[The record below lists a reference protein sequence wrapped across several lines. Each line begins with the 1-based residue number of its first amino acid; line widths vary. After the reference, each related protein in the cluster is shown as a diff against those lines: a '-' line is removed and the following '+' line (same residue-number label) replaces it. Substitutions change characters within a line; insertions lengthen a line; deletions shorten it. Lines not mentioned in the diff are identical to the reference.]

1 MAASPTGVKKPNVVR
16 RAWDGSRGKWPTGIA
31 WAMFIIL
38 AMIIIP
44 LTGLFG
50 VRLGDTPEIQMG
62 MVTVLGLSVVMV
74 LIYLMAAGFTSY
86 GLSRR
91 KYALGLPDGSI
102 RAMIAL
108 FLIVIFVMVSVYVFR
123 SIGGKTGAVLSR
135 LTTADVLALGA
146 RAVDVTQRPDSLFDV
161 TLRASMTPAGEQLGL
176 QLITVLGTLV
186 TAVASFYFGSSS
198 VASATDPA
206 KRAAAVAALAGATRT
221 TTTTTTAT
229 TATTRPSSL
238 TVAGIDPASAKAG
251 TSAVVATI
259 TGTGFVAGTSVKLE
273 KNATAFA
280 GSNVTIVNSTTLEAS
295 FDISGSRPGRLNL
308 VLTPPGGPD
317 VVKEDAFEVMA

>member
-1 MAASPTGVKKPNVVR
+1 MALTISSLRGTSRMAASPTGVKKPNVVR

-44 LTGLFG
+44 QTGLFG

-176 QLITVLGTLV
+176 QRDGVDAGGAERRVVEKAMSL
-186 TAVASFYFGSSS
+186 AAWPFRRVA
-198 VASATDPA
+198 
-206 KRAAAVAALAGATRT
+206 K
-221 TTTTTTAT
+221 
-229 TATTRPSSL
+229 
-238 TVAGIDPASAKAG
+238 IC
-251 TSAVVATI
+251 
-259 TGTGFVAGTSVKLE
+259 
-273 KNATAFA
+273 
-280 GSNVTIVNSTTLEAS
+280 
-295 FDISGSRPGRLNL
+295 
-308 VLTPPGGPD
+308 
-317 VVKEDAFEVMA
+317 